1 MVKGMLNAVNKTLS
15 HDDAG
20 KLLLRLAVGGLMLF
34 HGLHKLLDGVGGI
47 SGMLVA
53 TVVGIVFIPALFVLF
68 QRLREWGHG
77 LTDSSPTAHSA
88 SAPEKSASRHR
99 R

>member
-1 MVKGMLNAVNKTLS
+1 MVKGMLNVVNKTLS

-53 TVVGIVFIPALFVLF
+53 
-68 QRLREWGHG
+68 
-77 LTDSSPTAHSA
+77 
-88 SAPEKSASRHR
+88 
-99 R
+99 

>member
-53 TVVGIVFIPALFVLF
+53 TAIGIVFIPSLFVLF
-68 QRLREWGHG
+68 QRLREWGH
-77 LTDSSPTAHSA
+77 
-88 SAPEKSASRHR
+88 R
-99 R
+99 RM